1 MCDNGVT
8 SRISKEA
15 QQATQL
21 LRSMNSMMEL
31 LLSSAPP
38 APIRDEIYP
47 PGGTLSLAR
56 GRKLLEL
63 LHGFQ
68 ILTDNV
74 IRWLYCLFL
83 AIDANFRL
91 KLKTRGIK
99 DPELGSGLAYF
110 VNTVKFQ
117 EHLKNHVHDNEVSSS
132 ILSVLNYTNNRGRSR
147 PVALSSTQ

>member
-1 MCDNGVT
+1 MALSPSSV
-8 SRISKEA
+8 
-15 QQATQL
+15 L
-21 LRSMNSMMEL
+21 L
-31 LLSSAPP
+31 
-38 APIRDEIYP
+38 APILDEIYP
-47 PGGTLSLAR
+47 PGGILNLGR

-63 LHGFQ
+63 LYSLQ

-74 IRWLYCLFL
+74 TRWLYCLFL

-117 EHLKNHVHDNEVSSS
+117 EHLKNHIHDNEVSSS
-132 ILSVLNYTNNRGRSR
+132 IFSVLNDINNRGRSR

>member
-1 MCDNGVT
+1 
-8 SRISKEA
+8 
-15 QQATQL
+15 
-21 LRSMNSMMEL
+21 MEL

-47 PGGTLSLAR
+47 LGGTLSLAR

-99 DPELGSGLAYF
+99 DPELRSGLAYF

>member
-1 MCDNGVT
+1 
-8 SRISKEA
+8 
-15 QQATQL
+15 
-21 LRSMNSMMEL
+21 MEL

-99 DPELGSGLAYF
+99 DPELRSGLAYF

-117 EHLKNHVHDNEVSSS
+117 EHLKNHVHDNEVSLS
-132 ILSVLNYTNNRGRSR
+132 ILSVLNYTNNCGRLR